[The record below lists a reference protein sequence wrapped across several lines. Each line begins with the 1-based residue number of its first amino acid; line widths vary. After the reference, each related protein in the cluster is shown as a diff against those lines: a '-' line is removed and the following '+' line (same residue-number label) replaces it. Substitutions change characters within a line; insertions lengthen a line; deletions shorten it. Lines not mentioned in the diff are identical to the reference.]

1 MLPLK
6 HGLCITCDKHNDVSR
21 VFRNSFLDKL
31 KLVNQIIYG
40 GSVTC
45 YILEEK
51 TGFFVNPDQIIK
63 FTFSEDSPHV
73 EEYYQ
78 GMKSL
83 NITHCM
89 VLTEQIY
96 HSLSSMGLIHFF
108 ECLVTKKRD
117 TNKFVSFACLN
128 ERNRGKKA
136 MQQDIEELFFP

>member
-1 MLPLK
+1 MEVLL
-6 HGLCITCDKHNDVSR
+6 
-21 VFRNSFLDKL
+21 
-31 KLVNQIIYG
+31 LVIFWKKIW
-40 GSVTC
+40 
-45 YILEEK
+45 L
-51 TGFFVNPDQIIK
+51 FVNPDQMTK
-63 FTFSEDSPHV
+63 FTCSEDCPHV

-83 NITHCM
+83 NIIHRM
-89 VLTEQIY
+89 MLTEQIY
-96 HSLSSMGLIHFF
+96 HRLSSMGLIHFF